1 MVVSAVAVTSSR
13 TGRSSWVFALLS
25 LSLLN
30 GVQFVRVDDSVGS
43 GPQVVSTLVDGRQ
56 SDWF

>member
-13 TGRSSWVFALLS
+13 ARRSSWVFALLS

-30 GVQFVRVDDSVGS
+30 GVQIVGVDDSVGS
-43 GPQVVSTLVDGRQ
+43 RSQVVSTLVDGRQ
-56 SDWF
+56 SDWL